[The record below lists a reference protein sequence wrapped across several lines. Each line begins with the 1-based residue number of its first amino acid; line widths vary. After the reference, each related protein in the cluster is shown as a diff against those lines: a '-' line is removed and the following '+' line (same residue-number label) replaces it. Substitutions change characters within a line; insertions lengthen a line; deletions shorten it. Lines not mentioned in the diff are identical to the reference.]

1 MPPVKGRSMQVPAPG
16 GAFQLVQKE
25 FPDPGPGHVRIRVQA
40 CGVCHS
46 DSLTKVGHLPG
57 IQYPARPRP

>member
-1 MPPVKGRSMQVPAPG
+1 MSTVTGRSMQVPAAG
-16 GAFQLVQKE
+16 GPFQLVNKE

-46 DSLTKVGHLPG
+46 DSLTKEVV
-57 IQYPARPRP
+57 IQWPNRLTSRV

>member
-1 MPPVKGRSMQVPAPG
+1 MPSVTGRAVQVTAAG
-16 GAFQLVQKE
+16 GDFQLVQKE

-46 DSLTKVGHLPG
+46 DSITKFGAIPRNLVS
-57 IQYPARPRP
+57 ACTRP